1 MTGRRPAGADTGL
14 EPGAGPRRTFEEYVA
29 EHGRALERYAF
40 VLTGRAPDAQDLVQN
55 ALIKA
60 YRRWR
65 RVSGLDHPDAYVRR
79 ILTNCYLDQ
88 RRRRSDA
95 EQPTATLPD
104 APGGYAFTDPHT
116 VADPAEGIV
125 SRDAIVAALQRL
137 SPHQRTVIVLRHFLG
152 LDDAAIAAELRCRE
166 ATVRSHASRGLDR
179 LRVALSSE
187 PSPTRRTSP

>member
-1 MTGRRPAGADTGL
+1 MTDTGTR
-14 EPGAGPRRTFEEYVA
+14 PSFDEYVE

-40 VLTGRAPDAQDLVQN
+40 VLTGRAADAQDLVQN

-65 RVSGLDHPDAYVRR
+65 RVSALDHPDAYVRR

-88 RRRRSDA
+88 RRRRSNT
-95 EQPTATLPD
+95 ERPTATLPD
-104 APGGYAFTDPHT
+104 APRGYAFIDPHS

-125 SRDAIVAALQRL
+125 SRDAIVIALQTL
-137 SPHQRTVIVLRHFLG
+137 SPHQRTVVVLRHFLG
-152 LDDAAIAAELRCRE
+152 LDDAAIATELGCGE

-179 LRVALSSE
+179 LRAALASE
-187 PSPTRRTSP
+187 PAPIRRTSS